1 MNAILSAAQDWAIGK
16 DNQLLF
22 HLKEDM
28 RRFRTLTTGGT
39 VIMGR
44 RTLESLPGEKPLPK
58 RRNIVVTH
66 DRQFVREGA
75 EIAHSVDAALK
86 LVDPSAN
93 DVWVMGGGSVYASML
108 SRCKRVYLTRV
119 DAVVDGA
126 DTFFPNLDKL
136 SCWKIVSQS
145 EPIVE
150 DGISY
155 RFVEY
160 QNLNF

>member
-16 DNQLLF
+16 DNHLLF

-28 RRFRTLTTGGT
+28 RRFRVLTTGGT

-58 RRNIVVTH
+58 RRNIIVTH
-66 DRQFVREGA
+66 DRQFTREGA
-75 EIAHSVDAALK
+75 EVAHSVDAALNM
-86 LVDPSAN
+86 VDTTAD
-93 DVWVMGGGSVYASML
+93 DVWVMGGGSIYASML
-108 SRCKRVYLTRV
+108 SRCKKVFLTRV
-119 DAVVDGA
+119 DATVEGA

-150 DGISY
+150 DGVSY
-155 RFVEY
+155 RFFEY
-160 QNLNF
+160 RNRNL

>member
-28 RRFRTLTTGGT
+28 RRFRVLTTGGT

-44 RTLESLPGEKPLPK
+44 RTLESLPAGKPLPN

-66 DRQFVREGA
+66 DMQFIREGA
-75 EIAHSVDAALK
+75 EIAHCVDAALRM
-86 LVDPSAN
+86 VDAAED
-93 DVWVMGGGSVYASML
+93 DVWIIGGGSIYASML
-108 SRCKRVYLTRV
+108 SRCKRVFLTRV
-119 DAVVDGA
+119 DSVVEGA

-136 SCWKIVSQS
+136 SCWKIVTQS

-155 RFVEY
+155 RFLEY
-160 QNLNF
+160 LNRNL